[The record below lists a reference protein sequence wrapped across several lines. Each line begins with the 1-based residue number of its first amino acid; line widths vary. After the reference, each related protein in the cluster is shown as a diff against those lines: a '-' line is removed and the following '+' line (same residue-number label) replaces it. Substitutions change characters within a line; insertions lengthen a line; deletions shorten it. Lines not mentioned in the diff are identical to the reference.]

1 MNCPAGTRLMMTA
14 DTVGGVWTFAANLGC
29 ELGAA
34 GFEVLLVT
42 LGPAASATQRAM
54 VSGVPGVSLL
64 ETELALEWQDPAGA
78 DLAHARMVLEQIASI
93 FQPQIVHLNGFREA
107 SYGWKVPT
115 IVTAHSCVNSWAV
128 ACAEDDA
135 FTGHEWT
142 AYTANVE
149 AGLRQATAWVAPTF
163 AFRDQLRRLYRLK
176 TTGRAIRNGAEPASG
191 QAPSKQPVILGAGRV
206 WDKAKNLTALAS
218 IASRLDWPVRIAG
231 ASDAQGRAAVGDSA
245 HCEFLGELSHVAM
258 RREYGRASVFVS
270 PALYEPFG
278 LSVLEAATAGCAL
291 VLSDIPTFR
300 ELWDGAAH
308 FFDPRDEGAMI
319 EYLRL
324 LISDDAQ
331 RDILQRAATKRAG
344 RYALGSTVA
353 SYRSLY
359 SELLA
364 GTPFHA
370 LTLNG
375 ERMIA

>member
-14 DTVGGVWTFAANLGC
+14 DTVGGVWTFAANLAR

-34 GFEVLLVT
+34 GFEVLVVT
-42 LGPAASATQRAM
+42 LGPGASAAQRAM
-54 VSGVPGVSLL
+54 VSGFPGVSLL

-78 DLAHARMVLEQIASI
+78 DLARALMVLEQVASL
-93 FQPQIVHLNGFREA
+93 FKPQIVHLNGFREA
-107 SYGWKVPT
+107 SYGWKAPT

-128 ACAEDDA
+128 ACGENDA
-135 FTGHEWT
+135 FTGREWT

-163 AFRDQLRRLYRLK
+163 TFRDQLRRLYRLK
-176 TTGRAIRNGAEPASG
+176 TPGRAIRNGAEPVTG
-191 QAPSKQPVILGAGRV
+191 QARYKQPIILGAGRV

-245 HCEFLGELSHVAM
+245 HCKFLGELSHVEL
-258 RREYGRASVFVS
+258 RREYGTASVFVS

-291 VLSDIPTFR
+291 VLSDIPPLR

-308 FFDPRDEGAMI
+308 FFDPREEGAMI
-319 EYLRL
+319 GCLRL

-331 RDILQRAATKRAG
+331 RATLQRAATERAG
-344 RYALGSTVA
+344 RYPLGSTVA
-353 SYRSLY
+353 SYCSLY

-364 GTPFHA
+364 GGSAHA
-370 LTLNG
+370 LTPDG